1 MAMLPVRDTVV
12 VMTFVSD
19 TGDLEMET
27 PHQAGVWTQAQLALI
42 PDLLLPY
49 LSSAQHS

>member
-1 MAMLPVRDTVV
+1 MIWTWMAMLPVRDTVV

-27 PHQAGVWTQAQLALI
+27 PAQLALI
-42 PDLLLPY
+42 PDLLPPY
-49 LSSAQHS
+49 LGSGQHS